1 MSSFYSIHENLI
13 MRVVERDF
21 VFNYL
26 RNPALP
32 RLLIVA
38 PSTYPRMVLNNDF
51 INFLTYFKLWISKP
65 SLEYSYGSPKFPN
78 RNSREISQGVPEL
91 WSDIQTNKDY
101 YLCLFVFIIIIFC
114 MKTLW
119 VIGAMREGEG
129 EGRWCHRTSLRP
141 VFCKKISWGLSGF
154 PTKY

>member
-1 MSSFYSIHENLI
+1 MKSSPLNFVSSFYSIHENLI

-78 RNSREISQGVPEL
+78 RNSREISQGDPEL

-101 YLCLFVFIIIIFC
+101 YFKIIDARMFRKTWNFKDNNKIVFDYEFLI
-114 MKTLW
+114 K
-119 VIGAMREGEG
+119 V
-129 EGRWCHRTSLRP
+129 
-141 VFCKKISWGLSGF
+141 
-154 PTKY
+154 